1 MQKFNFA
8 QHLAD
13 LATEADDL
21 DKDMLTP
28 HELRQLMLFR
38 DVALTTMQEFAG
50 DRLAEIYGDDE
61 GVDEVRTYRAAR
73 LAGTQ
78 AAGLASI
85 PRDPDEVYSP
95 RTLVIDQRAAA

>member
-38 DVALTTMQEFAG
+38 DVALTTVQEFAG
-50 DRLAEIYGDDE
+50 DRIGELFGDDA
-61 GVDEVRTYRAAR
+61 GLDELRAYRTTR

-78 AAGLASI
+78 AAGLASYGAH
-85 PRDPDEVYSP
+85 E
-95 RTLVIDQRAAA
+95 QRAAA